1 MVKGSCSEMVTQVSA
16 KLSSFPQLAAAHAAS
31 KDVQNMS
38 KVFDDF
44 LNKDRRK
51 NNLVIH
57 NLPEPEAAS
66 LAERSEND
74 ARVFQQLH

>member
-1 MVKGSCSEMVTQVSA
+1 MSA
-16 KLSSFPQLAAAHAAS
+16 KLSAFPQLAASYTAA

-57 NLPEPEAAS
+57 NLPKSKATS
-66 LAERSEND
+66 LAERSEHD
-74 ARVFQQLH
+74 TYFSKSL